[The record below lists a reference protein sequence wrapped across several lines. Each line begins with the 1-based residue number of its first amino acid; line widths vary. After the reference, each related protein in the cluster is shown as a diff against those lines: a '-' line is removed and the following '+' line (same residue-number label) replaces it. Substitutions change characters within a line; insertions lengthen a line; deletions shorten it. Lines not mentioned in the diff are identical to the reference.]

1 MTQPFIDTDVII
13 RLLTGDDPEKQAA
26 ATTLFEQVEQ
36 GTLTVTA
43 PDTVIADAVYV
54 LSSPRLYHLARSEVR
69 ELLTALVHLPHFQV
83 QNRLA
88 ISRALELYGS
98 SKLDFG
104 DVLIIASM
112 EQQHS
117 QILYSHDADFD
128 RFDGIIRQEP

>member
-1 MTQPFIDTDVII
+1 MTQPFIDTNVII

-117 QILYSHDADFD
+117 RILYSYDADFD

>member
-1 MTQPFIDTDVII
+1 MTQPFIDTNVII
-13 RLLTGDDPEKQAA
+13 RLLTGDDPKKQAA
-26 ATTLFEQVEQ
+26 SATLFEQVEQ
-36 GTLTVTA
+36 GMLTVAA

-88 ISRALELYGS
+88 VLRALELYGA

-112 EQQHS
+112 ELQHS
-117 QILYSHDADFD
+117 QILYSYDADFD
-128 RFDGIIRQEP
+128 RFDSIHRQEP